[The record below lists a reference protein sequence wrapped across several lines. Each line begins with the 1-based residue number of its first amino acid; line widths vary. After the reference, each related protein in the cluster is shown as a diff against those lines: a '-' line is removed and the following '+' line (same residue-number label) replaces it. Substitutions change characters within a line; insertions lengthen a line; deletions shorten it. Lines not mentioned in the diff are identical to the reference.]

1 MILRNKIDFLTK
13 NKFSKSSNTCRECN
27 HIGVCRGKIYCNN
40 NLCKINNDY
49 DYTEFI
55 KEYIKHSKKG
65 NGRFFVDM

>member
-1 MILRNKIDFLTK
+1 MILKNKIDFLTK

-27 HIGVCRGKIYCNN
+27 YIGVCRGKIYCNN

-55 KEYIKHSKKG
+55 KEYIKHSNKG
-65 NGRFFVDM
+65 IAISL